1 MTRSRKTTRARTRS
15 RKTTRPR
22 KTARPRKTKRSR
34 KTIGGGLTPDP
45 DFEYEVPFNDDLI
58 PTITIT
64 EEQEPKPTPIP
75 TRKTKTTPLSNLLVD
90 RSKNLGKMLSVICKD
105 PDNCLAIGPY
115 SQMVKTYFEDFRNL
129 SFINVAGIKR
139 LGNPSSN
146 GFVFEFPFKK
156 NEYTAYTV
164 LKSAA
169 KSSADNLFY
178 EYYVGKTFINKYLNK
193 FPIFVETY
201 DCYRYKDLREA
212 ITFYQIANKNT
223 TFDYVGITDLSK
235 SISRVNHG
243 DLNSLE
249 EIKKLFKESCRSSDT
264 ICILIQHFNNLTSFR
279 DLFDNASPNYQ
290 NNKFDGPFLFYQ
302 LYFTLSV
309 LGNKYTHYDLHSDN
323 VCVYKPYAGNNYILM
338 RYHSKGTVYEFPSEY
353 IVKVI
358 DYGRNYINNGTVSTK
373 QIMDIICDAPTCQPN
388 CGFKQGYSTI
398 QGDTDFY
405 DINPIEPNVSHDL
418 RVFAN
423 LNDNIK
429 PDFWKG
435 KIYKDTFYYKTHYGT
450 PESLIGDYA
459 NVKSVHDLR
468 AALETTAFPI
478 YKPDIVSK
486 YATWTKVAE
495 MDVYDDGRDYE
506 YKVI

>member
-1 MTRSRKTTRARTRS
+1 MH
-15 RKTTRPR
+15 
-22 KTARPRKTKRSR
+22 

-45 DFEYEVPFNDDLI
+45 DFEYEIPVDDEPVTQII
-58 PTITIT
+58 PTITVT
-64 EEQEPKPTPIP
+64 EEEPEAIP
-75 TRKTKTTPLSNLLVD
+75 TKNTMPSPLNKELPEELSKLLGD

-115 SQMVKTYFEDFRNL
+115 AQMVKTYFEDFRNL
-129 SFINVAGIKR
+129 SLIKVDSIKR
-139 LGNPSSN
+139 LGQPSSN

-156 NEYTAYTV
+156 DEYSAYTV
-164 LKSAA
+164 LKSAT

-212 ITFYQIANKNT
+212 ITFYQIANKTT
-223 TFDYVGITDLSK
+223 TFNYVGINDLSK
-235 SISRVNHG
+235 SIKRVNHG
-243 DLNSLE
+243 DLNFPE
-249 EIKKLFKESCRSSDT
+249 EINKLFKESCRGADT

-279 DLFDNASPNYQ
+279 EIFDDASPDYQ
-290 NNKFDGPFLFYQ
+290 KNKFDGPFLFYQ

-338 RYHSKGTVYEFPSEY
+338 RYHSNGTTYEFPSEY

-358 DYGRNYINNGTVSTK
+358 DYGRNYINNGTISTK
-373 QIMDIICDAPTCQPN
+373 QIMDIICDSPTCKPD
-388 CGFKQGYSTI
+388 CGFKQGYATI

-405 DINPIEPNVSHDL
+405 NINPIEPNASHDL

-423 LNDNIK
+423 LNSK
-429 PDFWKG
+429 RMPDLWKG
-435 KIYKDTFYYKTHYGT
+435 RIYNDEFYYKDEYGT
-450 PESLIGDYA
+450 PEDLTGDYSH
-459 NVKSVHDLR
+459 VKSVHDLR

-478 YKPDIVSK
+478 YKSAIDSK

-506 YKVI
+506 FRVV